1 MEKPIVSLNMG
12 CSAIF
17 LIGGRS
23 KEDRPVPVLVRSGD
37 VLVMAGESR
46 YCFHGVPCILPHTFQ
61 YGDGSMRNDIGDR
74 HGGDDKS
81 DGEDDKNDEWVD
93 DRNIDRLES
102 TTDSDRTLLQ
112 YLKQARININV
123 RQVTVDPRNDTLWV
137 EKCGSG
143 AMNASPSSN

>member
-23 KEDRPVPVLVRSGD
+23 KEDRPIPVLVRSGD

-61 YGDGSMRNDIGDR
+61 YVDGGSHSDGSGS
-74 HGGDDKS
+74 GKF
-81 DGEDDKNDEWVD
+81 DGEDDDENDEWVVD
-93 DRNIDRLES
+93 KNTDRFDS
-102 TTDSDRTLLQ
+102 TNDSDRVLLQ

-123 RQVTVDPRNDTLWV
+123 RQVTVDPRNDALWL

-143 AMNASPSSN
+143 AMNATN